1 MADRK
6 LADLQRRLEEAQTR
20 IAQLEEQLGRGDGK
34 ARPAG
39 EFSNHTAREWEEL
52 VLSRNK
58 YRKLFNYAN
67 DAMFVISLDHNSP
80 TYGHFSDV
88 NNVACKR
95 LGYSR
100 EELLAMTPFDI
111 SDGKNH
117 AYNSQLITRL
127 SKEGSATFETTYVTK
142 EGALLPV
149 EVSALRLTIEGKELY
164 MAIARDISERKQAE
178 QALRQS
184 EGLYRLLADNV
195 HDVIWTTDAQLRP
208 RYVSPSFR
216 QLFGQS
222 REEAAEM
229 VGRLLLADSPLAAN
243 ASSLRERDEDRPLYW
258 ESLIRTARGEDL
270 WVESIASP
278 LPGTSQEFTG
288 VVGVTRD
295 ITSRKKV
302 ILELETAK
310 EQAFAA
316 SRAKSE
322 FLAHMSHEVRT
333 PMNGVLGML
342 QLLQLTE
349 LSDEQHD
356 YVKTATESGK
366 SLLTIINDILDYSRI
381 EAGKLQL
388 TPEPFRI
395 REMVRTLMASFTT
408 AVNPRLVALTHL
420 VADEIPDLL
429 IADHVRFRQILF
441 NLVGNAVKFTE
452 RGVIDVLLRPREN
465 QGDGQLLL
473 ECSVADTGIGIP
485 NDLGERLFE
494 PFTQLVSPSSKKSQ
508 GTGLG
513 LAIVKQLVHHLGG
526 TVHLARNQAGG
537 TTVTFTLNV
546 REGEPT
552 PSKKA
557 AGASPPPLTQAH
569 RRLNVL
575 VVEDE
580 EINRQILHAILAKIG
595 HRCVI
600 AADGYQAL
608 ASLDNN
614 RFDIILMDVQ
624 MPEMDGLE
632 TTRRIR
638 NARQFAHVKDIPI
651 IALTAFAMA
660 GDEEKC
666 LLAGMTDY
674 LAKPVDIKKLETMLQ
689 QLTKNAKDRKAMAA
703 V

>member
-1 MADRK
+1 MPEPT
-6 LADLQRRLEEAQTR
+6 LSDLELRLEAAQSR
-20 IAQLEEQLGRGDGK
+20 IVQLEEQLRSRDG
-34 ARPAG
+34 ADR
-39 EFSNHTAREWEEL
+39 SDQNWEEL

-127 SKEGSATFETTYVTK
+127 SKEGNATFETTYVTK

-149 EVSALRLTIEGKELY
+149 EVSALRLTIDGKELY

-178 QALRQS
+178 EALRQS

-195 HDVIWTTDAQLRP
+195 HDVIWTTDAGLQP
-208 RYVSPSFR
+208 RYVSPSFH
-216 QLFGQS
+216 QLFGYPQI
-222 REEAAEM
+222 EAKKL
-229 VGRLLLADSPLAAN
+229 VGRMLLAASPLIQN
-243 ASSLRERDEDRPLYW
+243 GVPLPMPQADKPLHW
-258 ESLIRTARGEDL
+258 ESAVRTAGGEEL

-278 LPGTSQEFTG
+278 LPGTSSAFTG
-288 VVGVTRD
+288 MVGVTRD
-295 ITSRKKV
+295 ITSRKKI
-302 ILELETAK
+302 ILELEAAK

-342 QLLQLTE
+342 QLLQMTE
-349 LSDEQHD
+349 LDDEQDD

-381 EAGKLQL
+381 EAGKLQF

-395 REMVRTLMASFTT
+395 REMVKTLMTSFRT

-420 VADEIPDLL
+420 VDDQVPDLL
-429 IADHVRFRQILF
+429 FADHVRIRQILF

-452 RGVIDVLLRPREN
+452 RGAIDLLLRRRTTLSGGE
-465 QGDGQLLL
+465 LLL
-473 ECSVADTGIGIP
+473 ECSIADTGIGIP
-485 NDLGERLFE
+485 SNSGESLFE
-494 PFTQLVSPSSKKSQ
+494 PFTQAIVPSSRKAQ

-513 LAIVKQLVHHLGG
+513 LAIVKQLVAHLGG
-526 TVHLARNQAGG
+526 TVGLERNQAGG
-537 TTVTFTLNV
+537 TTVTFTLKV
-546 REGEPT
+546 REAERVPAEK
-552 PSKKA
+552 PA
-557 AGASPPPLTQAH
+557 ATALPLLSQPR

-580 EINRQILHAILAKIG
+580 EINRQILHAILGKIG
-595 HRCVI
+595 HRCTI
-600 AADGYQAL
+600 ASDGRQAL
-608 ASLDNN
+608 ALLIEE
-614 RFDIILMDVQ
+614 RFDIVLMDVQ

-638 NARQFAHVKDIPI
+638 SLPQYAHLRGLPI

-660 GDEEKC
+660 GDQDKC
-666 LLAGMTDY
+666 LHAGMTDY
-674 LAKPVDIKKLETMLQ
+674 LAKPVDIKKLEIMLQ
-689 QLTKNAKDRKAMAA
+689 QLSLTAKTRIPLAA
-703 V
+703 AQIPS

>member
-1 MADRK
+1 MPDRN
-6 LADLQRRLEEAQTR
+6 LSDLEQRLEAAHIR
-20 IAQLEEQLGRGDGK
+20 IAQLEEELRTRVDAGR
-34 ARPAG
+34 
-39 EFSNHTAREWEEL
+39 SHQNWEEL

-67 DAMFVISLDHNSP
+67 DAMFVISLDHNSS

-111 SDGKNH
+111 SDGRNH

-127 SKEGSATFETTYVTK
+127 SMEGNATFETTYVTK

-149 EVSALRLTIEGKELY
+149 EVSALRLTIDGKELY

-178 QALRQS
+178 EALRQS

-195 HDVIWTTDAQLRP
+195 HDVIWTTDAELQP
-208 RYVSPSFR
+208 GYVSPSFH
-216 QLFGQS
+216 QLFGYPQN
-222 REEAAEM
+222 EAKETIAQ
-229 VGRLLLADSPLAAN
+229 LLLAASPLIKNGAPLPRLEGN
-243 ASSLRERDEDRPLYW
+243 MPLYW
-258 ESLIRTARGEDL
+258 ESAIQTAEGEKL

-278 LPGTSQEFTG
+278 LPGTSSTFTG
-288 VVGVTRD
+288 VVGITRN
-295 ITSRKKV
+295 ITSRKKI
-302 ILELETAK
+302 ILELEGAK

-342 QLLQLTE
+342 QLLQMTE
-349 LSDEQHD
+349 LNDEQDD

-388 TPEPFRI
+388 TPEPFQI
-395 REMVRTLMASFTT
+395 REMIKTLMTSFRT
-408 AVNPRLVALTHL
+408 AINPRLVALTHL
-420 VADEIPDLL
+420 VDDHVPDVL
-429 IADHVRFRQILF
+429 IADHVRIRQILY

-452 RGVIDVLLRPREN
+452 RGAIDLLLCRRATLSRGE
-465 QGDGQLLL
+465 LLL
-473 ECSVADTGIGIP
+473 ECSIADTGIGIP
-485 NDLGERLFE
+485 SDGGDSLFE
-494 PFTQLVSPSSKKSQ
+494 PFTQATASTNRKVQ

-513 LAIVKQLVHHLGG
+513 LAIVKQLVAHLGG
-526 TVHLARNQAGG
+526 NVHLARNQAGG
-537 TTVTFTLNV
+537 TTVTFTLKV

-552 PSKKA
+552 PAEK
-557 AGASPPPLTQAH
+557 PTLTVPPLLSQPH

-580 EINRQILHAILAKIG
+580 EINRQILQAILGKIG
-595 HRCVI
+595 HRCTI
-600 AADGYQAL
+600 ASDGQQAL
-608 ASLDNN
+608 TLLNER
-614 RFDIILMDVQ
+614 RFDIVLMDVQ

-638 NARQFAHVKDIPI
+638 SSPQYAHLHDLPI

-660 GDEEKC
+660 GDQEKC
-666 LLAGMTDY
+666 LQAGMTDY

-689 QLTKNAKDRKAMAA
+689 QLALAARTRSQLEMANS
-703 V
+703 

>member
-1 MADRK
+1 MPNRTFSE
-6 LADLQRRLEEAQTR
+6 LEHRLEAAHLR
-20 IAQLEEQLGRGDGK
+20 IAQLEEQLLNGSGA
-34 ARPAG
+34 AR
-39 EFSNHTAREWEEL
+39 SDQDWEGL

-80 TYGHFSDV
+80 TYGYFSDV

-111 SDGKNH
+111 SDGRNH

-127 SKEGSATFETTYVTK
+127 SMEGSATFETTYVTK
-142 EGALLPV
+142 HGALLPV
-149 EVSALRLTIEGKELY
+149 EVSALRLTIDGKELY

-178 QALRQS
+178 EALRQS

-195 HDVIWTTDAQLRP
+195 HDVIWTTDAELQP
-208 RYVSPSFR
+208 RYVSPSFQ
-216 QLFGQS
+216 QLLGYPQDKAK
-222 REEAAEM
+222 EL
-229 VGRLLLADSPLAAN
+229 VGRLLLAASPLIGDGTPFPVPGATK
-243 ASSLRERDEDRPLYW
+243 PLHW
-258 ESLIRTARGEDL
+258 ESVIRTAGGEEL

-278 LPGTSQEFTG
+278 LPGSFSAFTG
-288 VVGVTRD
+288 VVSVTRD
-295 ITSRKKV
+295 ITSRKRI
-302 ILELETAK
+302 ILELEAAK

-342 QLLQLTE
+342 QLLQMTE
-349 LSDEQHD
+349 LNDEQDD

-388 TPEPFRI
+388 IPEPFKI
-395 REMVRTLMASFTT
+395 REMVKTLMTSFCT
-408 AVNPRLVALTHL
+408 AINPRLVALTHL
-420 VADEIPDLL
+420 IDDEVPNLL
-429 IADHVRFRQILF
+429 IADHVRFRQILY

-452 RGVIDVLLRPREN
+452 RGAIDLLLRKRATLNAGE
-465 QGDGQLLL
+465 LLL
-473 ECSVADTGIGIP
+473 ECSIADTGIGIP
-485 NDLGERLFE
+485 SDSGESLFE
-494 PFTQLVSPSSKKSQ
+494 PFTQVTSPTTRKIQ

-513 LAIVKQLVHHLGG
+513 LAIVKQLVAHLGG
-526 TVHLARNQAGG
+526 TVHLERNQAGG
-537 TTVTFTLNV
+537 TTVTFTLKV
-546 REGEPT
+546 REAEPIIAEKPLET
-552 PSKKA
+552 A
-557 AGASPPPLTQAH
+557 PPLLSQPH

-580 EINRQILHAILAKIG
+580 EINRQILHAILGKIG
-595 HRCVI
+595 HRCTI
-600 AADGYQAL
+600 ASDGQQAL
-608 ASLDNN
+608 TLLVEG
-614 RFDIILMDVQ
+614 RFDIVLMDVQ

-638 NARQFAHVKDIPI
+638 SSPQYAHLQGIPI

-660 GDEEKC
+660 GALNWIAHWYRDSEPLSPAELAEAFVAVFERG
-666 LLAGMTDY
+666 LLPRRART
-674 LAKPVDIKKLETMLQ
+674 AEV
-689 QLTKNAKDRKAMAA
+689 A
-703 V
+703 